1 MPNSVEALGFS
12 RTARFVYVY
21 ANVRILIPACHEIEW
36 YVKEDVDLVQQHL
49 NHPATSGSIHW
60 KNSSDFWGSRL
71 HVKRESFATHCAHVC
86 HIAGQLMKQLLMLNS
101 CLNAHAE
108 RQAPNCRGI

>member
-49 NHPATSGSIHW
+49 NHPATFYPLE
-60 KNSSDFWGSRL
+60 KFQRL
-71 HVKRESFATHCAHVC
+71 LGQQVACQTRIIC
-86 HIAGQLMKQLLMLNS
+86 HTLCTCVPHSWTAYEAIINAELMF
-101 CLNAHAE
+101 E
-108 RQAPNCRGI
+108 RPC